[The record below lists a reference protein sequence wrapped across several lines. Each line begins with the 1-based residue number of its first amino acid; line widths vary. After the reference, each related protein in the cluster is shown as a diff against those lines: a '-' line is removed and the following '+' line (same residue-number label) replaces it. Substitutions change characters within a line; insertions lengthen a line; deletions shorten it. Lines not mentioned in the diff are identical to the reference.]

1 MTDGPSDSPSLA
13 DIPPVEYPEVLT
25 ALQRSAGAT
34 VAELMTQNALLS
46 AQVTALRKALAEA
59 ASTPG

>member
-1 MTDGPSDSPSLA
+1 
-13 DIPPVEYPEVLT
+13 VEYPEVLT